1 MGLETIE
8 KRNGQTTMMSDYL
21 PYYAFIGAVKI
32 AEESIPYIV
41 LSALMYFA
49 IKKGVEKGI
58 RAANKKDSNT
68 TESE

>member
-1 MGLETIE
+1 
-8 KRNGQTTMMSDYL
+8 MMSDYL
-21 PYYAFIGAVKI
+21 PYYAFISAVKI

>member
-1 MGLETIE
+1 
-8 KRNGQTTMMSDYL
+8 MMSDYL

-32 AEESIPYIV
+32 AEECIPYIV
-41 LSALMYFA
+41 LSVLMYFA

-58 RAANKKDSNT
+58 QAANKKESNT